1 MTLSKSSE
9 KNILGSE
16 VPMISTAILEKPFLI
31 VVNIQTECCI
41 FPIRRYVDG
50 IEILDEQ
57 IVYQNGP
64 YMRVKRWLRG
74 VHPKLG
80 TITYGLTGWETLVEK
95 DIIKPNRTF
104 YVYENE
110 HDANQA
116 LLRGTDSERSEPF
129 GSQTEH
135 GAHGMDRVAIQDNQ
149 GSPPAL
155 LQAG

>member
-1 MTLSKSSE
+1 
-9 KNILGSE
+9 
-16 VPMISTAILEKPFLI
+16 MISTAIAEKPFRI
-31 VVNIQTECCI
+31 VVNIEADCFV
-41 FPIRRYVDG
+41 FPTRRYVDG

-80 TITYGLTGWETLVEK
+80 TITFGFTGWETLVEK
-95 DIIKPNRTF
+95 DIIKPTRTF

-116 LLRGTDSERSEPF
+116 LLRRTDSQCPEPL
-129 GSQTEH
+129 GSQAEH